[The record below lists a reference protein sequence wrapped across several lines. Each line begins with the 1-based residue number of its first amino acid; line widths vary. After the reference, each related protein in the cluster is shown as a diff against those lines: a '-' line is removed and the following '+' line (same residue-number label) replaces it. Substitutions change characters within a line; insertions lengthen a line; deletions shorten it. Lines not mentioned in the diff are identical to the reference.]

1 MEKEHHRLPVQV
13 CGSVRKSRSTVSSL
27 RQWLQVRLGRVSH
40 TAVGMNRRCMSVE
53 ELHARVRE
61 QQCEQERQKAI
72 EAEARRVV
80 ERTPVKDGVQ
90 ETHAHQVHSPPGLS
104 VRKDGSPI
112 KVRVFRCFHC
122 IVLIT
127 RGSVST

>member
-1 MEKEHHRLPVQV
+1 M
-13 CGSVRKSRSTVSSL
+13 SSL

-53 ELHARVRE
+53 ELDARVRE